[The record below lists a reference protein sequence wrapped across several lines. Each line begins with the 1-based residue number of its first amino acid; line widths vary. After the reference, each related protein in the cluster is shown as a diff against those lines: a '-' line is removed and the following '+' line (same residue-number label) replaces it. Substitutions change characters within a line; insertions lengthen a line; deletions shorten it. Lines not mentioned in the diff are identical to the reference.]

1 MTITF
6 EGIEN
11 ATAGALA
18 FASDIRA
25 GTTTVVAALSAS
37 GVKNFQPWPA
47 STTAVVVAADR
58 DEGVGPDGIPRD
70 KVGEDAA
77 RELCMRVRDHT
88 NFAGIALPGSPGEK
102 VDWLDILRRDSID
115 ALLTGIYAAVR
126 FKPTTE
132 ELEQVVARRSRDA
145 ELAEIAAAYP
155 LPRMHTPHL
164 TYAHT
169 ADGKVKVHKVFGSG
183 DEMKLIPIATPF
195 GVLARLRHADQ
206 ANAYGLRCVVQD
218 MDGEQRA
225 VDFRRGSLQK
235 MGATDIREMLF
246 NTGLRTEADGDAV
259 ASSAQSSGPGAR
271 DHRCVATRLAPDR
284 RLSAFDRR
292 APDGTAIGALDGV
305 TSNSHRRFASHRTS
319 RRQVRK
325 RVAGCCCGCC
335 IYSDCLHWT
344 LGVRA
349 GFAGVLVSLAGFN
362 SCGINLSGRSTSG
375 NPQRKSSVYR
385 FGRHPTSAK
394 RRVCSSR
401 PTRP

>member
-1 MTITF
+1 MAGDRRGVMLLDLRRGRIVQLCHELRRQPGQELGRNMRVPQRVAGHDVRVLPNRRNSTGERAGMVALVPAIAGWLHKQRRH
-6 EGIEN
+6 EGIE
-11 ATAGALA
+11 TAVAVALA

-58 DEGVGPDGIPRD
+58 DEGVGPDGRPRD
-70 KVGEDAA
+70 KAGEDAA
-77 RELCMRVRDHT
+77 RELCMRVREHT

-102 VDWLDILRRDSID
+102 VDWLDIMLRDDID
-115 ALLTGIYAAVR
+115 AVLTGIYAAVR
-126 FKPTTE
+126 FEPTTE
-132 ELEQVVARRSRDA
+132 ELERVAARRSRKA

-235 MGATDIREMLF
+235 M
-246 NTGLRTEADGDAV
+246 
-259 ASSAQSSGPGAR
+259 
-271 DHRCVATRLAPDR
+271 
-284 RLSAFDRR
+284 
-292 APDGTAIGALDGV
+292 
-305 TSNSHRRFASHRTS
+305 
-319 RRQVRK
+319 
-325 RVAGCCCGCC
+325 
-335 IYSDCLHWT
+335 
-344 LGVRA
+344 
-349 GFAGVLVSLAGFN
+349 
-362 SCGINLSGRSTSG
+362 
-375 NPQRKSSVYR
+375 
-385 FGRHPTSAK
+385 
-394 RRVCSSR
+394 
-401 PTRP
+401 